1 MHYLSS
7 EEVKFVK
14 ATEYREDNLGV
25 TPGNNS
31 PLRNNFK
38 HQEIFEKYLEES
50 CKRQDMFN
58 EWMEILRDT
67 MDKNLRRHDSVIK
80 EIVKKIGEEDRLPQ
94 KTPVKEPGTFAEKVK
109 KMQTPDY
116 TKCLQELVSEKI
128 KIKEVSIIK
137 LNARCSAVLQN
148 ELLPKEKDPGG
159 FILPC
164 IIGNTTVSNA
174 LADLGASISVMPFS
188 MFKRL
193 GLGTPRPI
201 KDNKVPIIL
210 RRPMLA
216 TAHDRIDVFRLKIS
230 LEVGTEKFVFNAN
243 EGKAPLSVCVIN
255 DFEVPGEFEEP
266 RGLEEFLM
274 NDDINED
281 LGDFLE
287 ENDLLPKIDSDTL
300 EVLPDSDDEM
310 GIRLEDSGEGIEIF
324 WDAQDPKITEEINP
338 QPRPNF
344 LDSGT

>member
-1 MHYLSS
+1 MADHSHKWHDD
-7 EEVKFVK
+7 EGNCKENIKRRR
-14 ATEYREDNLGV
+14 TTQRYREIHA
-25 TPGNNS
+25 
-31 PLRNNFK
+31 K
-38 HQEIFEKYLEES
+38 ES
-50 CKRQDMFN
+50 ETFAKKVKRG
-58 EWMEILRDT
+58 
-67 MDKNLRRHDSVIK
+67 IK
-80 EIVKKIGEEDRLPQ
+80 EEQDKGERLLESLE
-94 KTPVKEPGTFAEKVK
+94 KELVNTLLVNTIRQAPN
-109 KMQTPDY
+109 Y
-116 TKCLQELVSEKI
+116 TKCLQEMVSEKI
-128 KIKEVSIIK
+128 KNKVMSMVK

-148 ELLPKEKDPGG
+148 EISPKEKDPGC

-164 IIGNTTVSNA
+164 IIGNTTVSNTQ
-174 LADLGASISVMPFS
+174 ADLAASISVMPFS

-193 GLGTPRPI
+193 GLGTPKPI
-201 KDNKVPIIL
+201 IMVIEMADRSMQSPKGIDNKVPIIL

-243 EGKAPLSVCVIN
+243 EGKTPLSVCVIN

-300 EVLPDSDDEM
+300 EVLPDSDDEI

-324 WDAQDPKITEEINP
+324 WDAQDLVIAHEINP
-338 QPRPNF
+338 SLRPQF
-344 LDSGT
+344 LGVRNRIHHQNPYNLRSLAK